1 MRHSLWLAGLLM
13 FAGCAEHGCSA
24 APSASEEHSLPA
36 LRTLRRGEGNGPVVV
51 ILHGMGSRPEDMVS
65 FAERTDLPE
74 GTRFV
79 FPYAPTA
86 THPPEG
92 RERGFIWWSLGDD
105 FADPRRHQ
113 YPAMEV
119 VRRQVIALLDS
130 LEEEYGVSS
139 ERIVLGGFSQGAML
153 AMDVALHD
161 PRPFAGVIIMS
172 GTFVDEASWMPLM
185 AHRRN
190 LRVFQ
195 SHGRQDDVL
204 LFGPAEELSQR
215 LLANGVDVRFFPFEG
230 RHQVNAEVSERVAAF
245 VREVT
250 EE

>member
-1 MRHSLWLAGLLM
+1 MRRILGLLLL
-13 FAGCAEHGCSA
+13 ALTSGCAERGCSA
-24 APSASEEHSLPA
+24 APVEERAPL
-36 LRTLRRGEGNGPVVV
+36 LRTLRRGEGDGPVIVM
-51 ILHGMGSRPEDMVS
+51 LHGMGSRPEDMVS

-79 FPYAPTA
+79 FPYAPTP
-86 THPPEG
+86 THPPTG
-92 RERGFIWWSLGDD
+92 REGGFLWWDLGDD
-105 FADPRRHQ
+105 FSDPRRHA
-113 YPAMEV
+113 YPAMAV
-119 VRRQVIALLDS
+119 VRRRVIDLLDS
-130 LEEEYGVSS
+130 LEDEYGVSS

-161 PRPFAGVIIMS
+161 RRPLAGLIIMS

-185 AHRRN
+185 ADRRG

-204 LFGPAEELSQR
+204 RFGPAEELSQR
-215 LLANGVDVRFFPFEG
+215 LMANGIDVRFFPFEG
-230 RHQVNAEVSERVAAF
+230 RHQVNAEVSEGVAAF

-250 EE
+250 AE

>member
-1 MRHSLWLAGLLM
+1 MRPALWLAGLLV
-13 FAGCAEHGCSA
+13 FAGCAEHGCSGQP
-24 APSASEEHSLPA
+24 PSAEHTLPP
-36 LRTLRRGEGNGPVVV
+36 LRTLRRGEGDGPVVV
-51 ILHGMGSRPEDMVS
+51 MLHGMGSRPEDMVS
-65 FAERTDLPE
+65 FSERTDLPE

-92 RERGFIWWSLGDD
+92 REGGFLWWSLGDD
-105 FADPRRHQ
+105 FADLRRHR

-119 VRRQVIALLDS
+119 VRRQVMALLDA
-130 LEEEYGVSS
+130 LEEEYGVPR

-161 PRPFAGVIIMS
+161 PRPLAGVIVMS

-185 AHRRN
+185 ANRRD

-195 SHGRQDDVL
+195 SHGRQDPIL
-204 LFGPAEELSQR
+204 SFGPAEELSQR
-215 LLANGVDVRFFPFEG
+215 LLANGVDARFFAFDGE
-230 RHQVNAEVSERVAAF
+230 HEVNAAVSARVAAF

-250 EE
+250 SD

>member
-1 MRHSLWLAGLLM
+1 MS
-13 FAGCAEHGCSA
+13 AGCTEHGCSA
-24 APSASEEHSLPA
+24 ATPLSEAETLPA
-36 LRTLRRGEGNGPVVV
+36 LRTLRRGDGDGPVVV
-51 ILHGMGSRPEDMVS
+51 MLHGMGSRPEDMVS

-92 RERGFIWWSLGDD
+92 REGGFLWWSLGED
-105 FADPRRHQ
+105 FADPRRHR
-113 YPAMEV
+113 YPGMAV

-130 LEEEYGVSS
+130 LEDEYGVAS

-153 AMDVALHD
+153 AMDVVLHD
-161 PRPFAGVIIMS
+161 PRPLAGVVIMS
-172 GTFVDEASWMPLM
+172 GTFVDEAEWMPLM
-185 AHRRN
+185 VNRRD

-195 SHGRQDDVL
+195 SHGRQDSIL

-215 LLANGVDVRFFPFEG
+215 LLANGVDARFFAFDGE
-230 RHQVNAEVSERVAAF
+230 HEVNGEVSQRVAAF
-245 VREVT
+245 VREVS